1 MEDSVR
7 KRAWPAGLGRPARL
21 VPWPRRPK
29 PGAASRGRRR
39 PVFVV
44 DISLASG
51 AELKDRLR
59 EQGLSPDEV
68 VFKYHWPRY
77 APPPDDGILSLVKSE
92 NLGWQ
97 FERLIAM
104 HRVVPSAVPMPLAMV
119 RNVEGELVGY
129 ILERVEGE
137 TLQFLIDLGALD
149 EARLQLDAVEKTVAT
164 LHAEA
169 VPHGDLNASNIIAAD
184 DGRTI
189 LVDPVANP
197 GPGTTLEDQICLRRL
212 RELTAD
218 PGPPA

>member
-1 MEDSVR
+1 MDDFVR
-7 KRAWPAGLGRPARL
+7 KRAWSAGLGRPGRL
-21 VPWPRRPK
+21 VPWARRPR
-29 PGAASRGRRR
+29 PGSASRGRRR

-44 DISLASG
+44 DIALASG
-51 AELKDRLR
+51 VELQDRLR
-59 EQGLSPDEV
+59 EQGLAPDEV

-77 APPPDDGILSLVKSE
+77 APPADAGILSLVKSE

-119 RNVEGELVGY
+119 RNVEAELVGY

-149 EARLQLDAVEKTVAT
+149 EARRQLDAVEKTVAI
-164 LHAEA
+164 LHAESM
-169 VPHGDLNASNIIAAD
+169 PHGDLNPSNIIAAD

-197 GPGTTLEDQICLRRL
+197 GSGTALEDQICLRRL

-218 PGPPA
+218 RG